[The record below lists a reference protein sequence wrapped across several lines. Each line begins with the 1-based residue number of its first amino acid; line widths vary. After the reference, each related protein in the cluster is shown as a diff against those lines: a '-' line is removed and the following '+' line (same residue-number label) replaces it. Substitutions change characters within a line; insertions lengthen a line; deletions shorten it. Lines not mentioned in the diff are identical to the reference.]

1 MRKGGFNMYLTK
13 EKPKTSLY
21 KDYEPRFPKH
31 KDVEIQAYVAYTVGN
46 DMSNKMQSSIRSMTK
61 MIVRGFSKE
70 AN

>member
-21 KDYEPRFPKH
+21 KNYEPRFPKH
-31 KDVEIQAYVAYTVGN
+31 KDAEVQAYIAYAVGN
-46 DMSNKMQSSIRSMTK
+46 DMSNKMQSTIKNMAK

>member
-21 KDYEPRFPKH
+21 KDFEPSFPKH
-31 KDVEIQAYVAYTVGN
+31 RDLEIQAYVAYTVGN
-46 DMSNKMQSSIRSMTK
+46 DVSNKMQSSIRGMTK
-61 MIVRGFSKE
+61 LIVREFSKG

>member
-13 EKPKTSLY
+13 EKPKTSFY
-21 KDYEPRFPKH
+21 KNYKPRFPKH

-46 DMSNKMQSSIRSMTK
+46 DMSNRMQSTIRCMTK
-61 MIVRGFSKE
+61 MIIQGFSKG

>member
-21 KDYEPRFPKH
+21 KNYEPKFPKH
-31 KDVEIQAYVAYTVGN
+31 KDVEIQAHIAYTVGN
-46 DMSNKMQSSIRSMTK
+46 DMSNKMQSTIRCMTK
-61 MIVRGFSKE
+61 MIIQGISRG

>member
-31 KDVEIQAYVAYTVGN
+31 KDVEIQAYVASTVGN
-46 DMSNKMQSSIRSMTK
+46 DMSNKMQSIISGMTK
-61 MIVRGFSKE
+61 MIVRGFSRG

>member
-1 MRKGGFNMYLTK
+1 MRRGGFNMYLSK

-21 KDYEPRFPKH
+21 KDYEPRFSKH

-46 DMSNKMQSSIRSMTK
+46 DMSNKMQSTIRSMTK

>member
-13 EKPKTSLY
+13 EKSKTSLY
-21 KDYEPRFPKH
+21 KSFEPKFPKH

-46 DMSNKMQSSIRSMTK
+46 EMSNKMRSTIGCMTK
-61 MIVRGFSKE
+61 MIVRGFSKG

>member
-1 MRKGGFNMYLTK
+1 MYLTK

-46 DMSNKMQSSIRSMTK
+46 DI
-61 MIVRGFSKE
+61 GAPFSVPDLSD
-70 AN
+70 AFSATVPAV

>member
-1 MRKGGFNMYLTK
+1 MRKGDFNMYLTK

-46 DMSNKMQSSIRSMTK
+46 DMSNKMRSNIRSMTK
-61 MIVRGFSKE
+61 MIVREFSKE

>member
-21 KDYEPRFPKH
+21 KNYEPRFPKH

-46 DMSNKMQSSIRSMTK
+46 DMTNKMQSTIRYMTK
-61 MIVRGFSKE
+61 MIIRGFSKG

>member
-1 MRKGGFNMYLTK
+1 MYLTK

-21 KDYEPRFPKH
+21 KDYEPKFPKH

-46 DMSNKMQSSIRSMTK
+46 DMSYKMRSTIKSMTK

>member
-13 EKPKTSLY
+13 EKQRTSLY
-21 KDYEPRFPKH
+21 KDYEPRFQKH

-46 DMSNKMQSSIRSMTK
+46 DMSNKMRSTIRNMTK

>member
-46 DMSNKMQSSIRSMTK
+46 DMSNKMQSTI
-61 MIVRGFSKE
+61 
-70 AN
+70 